1 MLASREEDVAA
12 LQHET
17 LILHGLFDQV
27 IPLDSTVRL
36 ASLLPRADLHVFAE
50 CGHWVQIERMASFNR
65 MVTEFFENGLKA

>member
-36 ASLLPRADLHVFAE
+36 ASLLPRSDLHVFAE

-65 MVTEFFENGLKA
+65 MVTEFFEHGLKG